1 MTMKPIYGYLLG
13 LCLLGTI
20 VPKALAGEPAYRGSL
35 YYEQRASLFRS
46 LPTTKGATIFLGNS
60 ITDGSEWGELFPGKR
75 ILNRGISGDVTRG
88 VLARLDEIVRHEP
101 AKVFLLI
108 GINDLAGGRAAD
120 QVCRDI
126 FLIVRQIRQ
135 QSPQTKVYVQSILPV
150 HSGYKKFA
158 SISDKGTLI
167 KEINKVLASHATRE
181 HYTYIDL
188 HTQMADGAGELR
200 EEFTNDGLHL
210 MGAAYTHWARLIAKY
225 LD

>member
-1 MTMKPIYGYLLG
+1 MYRYLLG
-13 LCLLGTI
+13 LFLLCMFAT
-20 VPKALAGEPAYRGSL
+20 KALAQESPYRGSL

-60 ITDGSEWGELFPGKR
+60 ITDGAEWSELFPGKLV
-75 ILNRGISGDVTRG
+75 LNRGISGDVTRG
-88 VLARLDEIVRHEP
+88 VLARLDEVVRHEP
-101 AKVFLLI
+101 TKVFLLI

-120 QVCRDI
+120 QICRDI
-126 FLIVRQIRQ
+126 FLIVREIRQ
-135 QSPQTKVYVQSILPV
+135 QSPKTKIYVQSILPV
-150 HSGYKKFA
+150 HTGYKKFA

-167 KEINKVLASHATRE
+167 KEINKVLATHATRQ

-188 HTQMADGAGELR
+188 HTQMADGAGQLR

-210 MGAAYTHWARLIAKY
+210 MGAAYIHWAKLIARY